1 MRRIFC
7 SLLFVILVL
16 AANAQRSQLGIM
28 GGVTYYIGDLN
39 PAKQFYMVK
48 PAGGIF
54 YRYNINER
62 MAVRGSVLY
71 GGIKGDDAKSTDTF
85 RLQRNLSFQSMMLEF
100 SGVFEFNF
108 FRYIPGSPDY
118 PITPYV
124 FAGLSLFR
132 FNPKADLGGTSYA
145 LQPLGTE
152 GQGTTA
158 YPDRKKYS
166 LVNPALV
173 FGVGLKFNVYRSL
186 TMGLE
191 WGMRRTFTDYLDD
204 VSKTYPSLADIA
216 AENGP
221 AAAALSDRSVD
232 AGTNDG
238 RQRGNSANKDWFS
251 FAGLSISF
259 TIRGK
264 DVPCPAYPH

>member
-1 MRRIFC
+1 MRRILLT
-7 SLLFVILVL
+7 LLFVCAILF
-16 AANAQRSQLGIM
+16 ANAQRSQVGLV
-28 GGVTYYIGDLN
+28 GGVTYYMGDLN

-48 PAGGIF
+48 PAGGLF
-54 YRYNINER
+54 YRYNFNSR
-62 MAVRGSVLY
+62 MAIRGSVIY
-71 GGIKGDDAKSTDTF
+71 GGIKGDDAKSSDTF
-85 RLQRNLSFQSMMLEF
+85 RLHRNLSFQSMLLEF

-108 FRYIPGSPDY
+108 FRYVPGSPDY

-124 FAGLSLFR
+124 FGGASLFR
-132 FNPKADLGGTSYA
+132 FNPKADLNGSTYA

-173 FGVGLKFNVYRSL
+173 FGIGLKWNVYRSF

-191 WGMRRTFTDYLDD
+191 WGMRYTFTDYLDD
-204 VSKTYPSLADIA
+204 VSKSYPSLTAIA

-232 AGTNDG
+232 AGTNEG
-238 RQRGNSANKDWFS
+238 RQRGNSTNKDWFS
-251 FAGLSISF
+251 FAGLSLTF
-259 TIRGK
+259 TIPSK
-264 DVPCPAYPH
+264 QSVCPAYPH